1 MIYAL
6 SRAVVCF
13 LLSVLVSSILARYGL
28 RGLGRQSEPEEG
40 ARLSPPV
47 EFLIRFFETALVFIF
62 VIEREYTA
70 LAVLIAADLFVRK
83 PRIGKDPVEHL
94 LGPLCSFTVA
104 TVFATIARAW
114 MSKYLAIL
122 IV

>member
-1 MIYAL
+1 MIYAV
-6 SRAVVCF
+6 SRAVACF
-13 LLSVLVSSILARYGL
+13 LLSVLVSSILTRYGL
-28 RGLGRQSEPEEG
+28 RGLGRQGGAEEG
-40 ARLSPPV
+40 TRITPPV

-62 VIEREYTA
+62 VIDREYTA
-70 LAVLIAADLFVRK
+70 LAILIAADLLVRK
-83 PRIGKDPVEHL
+83 QRIGEDPVNHL

-104 TVFATIARAW
+104 TIFAVIARAW